1 MLILLLLFL
10 RLRPPPPPH
19 HQMTDFPT
27 RTRTRTRTTQK
38 IPWITILPTSAH
50 GVAGLSSFVIRSIC
64 LLLAFLLT
72 RTTTTTTM
80 STNYNY
86 PNVLARLTST
96 LARLTSTLARVLPPD
111 SELQNALKEGVRF
124 EYNGGGELGVII
136 GEKLDSNDTTSSKD
150 TACTRNHDAFGGG
163 CAFVWE
169 S

>member
-10 RLRPPPPPH
+10 RLRPPPPPP
-19 HQMTDFPT
+19 QMTDFPT
-27 RTRTRTRTTQK
+27 RARTRTRTTQK

-72 RTTTTTTM
+72 RTTITTTTTTT
-80 STNYNY
+80 STNYNE
-86 PNVLARLTST
+86 PNAR
-96 LARLTSTLARVLPPD
+96 AWLTSTLARVLPPD

-136 GEKLDSNDTTSSKD
+136 GEKLDSNDTTSSKE